1 MGREDGVITM
11 ASISSDDLT
20 RLPIEPF
27 LRLLTV
33 ADLAAMPGDLPSGD
47 VKYELDNGR
56 LIVTP
61 PPGSEHGLTQG
72 EFAAELVTFAKQRS
86 LGRVWVE
93 TGVVLWRDPDRCVG
107 PDVSFIAQDRLPPK
121 LSREG
126 YLETV
131 PDLVVEVRSKNDTK
145 PFLKRKA
152 SDYLKAGVRLV
163 WVVDPAAQVVTEYR
177 PELPPK
183 NFGSTETLACDDILP
198 EFRLSLAELFR
209 T

>member
-1 MGREDGVITM
+1 M
-11 ASISSDDLT
+11 ASISSDDMT
-20 RLPIEPF
+20 RPPIEPY

-61 PPGSEHGLTQG
+61 PPGSEHGLIQG
-72 EFAAELVTFAKQRS
+72 EFAAQLVTFAKQHS
-86 LGRVWVE
+86 LGRVWVDC
-93 TGVVLWRDPDRCVG
+93 GVILWRDPDRCVG
-107 PDVSFIAQDRLPPK
+107 PDICFVAQHRLPPK

-126 YLETV
+126 YLETI

-145 PFLKRKA
+145 PYLKRKA
-152 SDYLKAGVRLV
+152 HDYLKAGVRLV
-163 WVVDPAAQVVTEYR
+163 WVVEPQPQKVTEYR
-177 PELPPK
+177 PDVAPQT
-183 NFGSTETLACDDILP
+183 FGISETLACDDILP
-198 EFRLSLAELFR
+198 GFRLPLAELFR

>member
-1 MGREDGVITM
+1 M
-11 ASISSDDLT
+11 ASITSDDFT
-20 RLPIEPF
+20 RPPIEPYVK
-27 LRLLTV
+27 RLTV
-33 ADLAAMPGDLPSGD
+33 ADLAEMPGDLPSGD

-61 PPGSEHGLTQG
+61 PPGSEHGSTQLAIG
-72 EFAAELVTFAKQRS
+72 SSILQHVEQHD

-107 PDVSFIAQDRLPPK
+107 PDVTFIAQHRLPPT
-121 LSREG
+121 LSAEG
-126 YLETV
+126 YLETI

-152 SDYLKAGVRLV
+152 DDYLKAGVRLV
-163 WVVDPAAQVVTEYR
+163 WVVEPEAQCATEYR
-177 PELPPK
+177 PGVPPRALAA
-183 NFGSTETLACDDILP
+183 TETLACDDVLP
-198 EFRLSLAELFR
+198 GFRLSLAELFR